1 MCRVIVDHL
10 HRSDD
15 MMMGR
20 HEDIRH
26 CFLNV
31 LLVSYTNLSGE
42 RSAGVLGGGGG
53 VVMISPGPLP
63 ACPVWSLPHGKYA
76 SRPQKIYH
84 RDLTRPAL
92 TLQ

>member
-1 MCRVIVDHL
+1 MCRVIAGHL

-26 CFLNV
+26 CVLDV
-31 LLVSYTNLSGE
+31 LLVSYLNLTGE
-42 RSAGVLGGGGG
+42 RSAGVLAGGGG

-63 ACPVWSLPHGKYA
+63 ARPVWSLPQGKYA
-76 SRPQKIYH
+76 S
-84 RDLTRPAL
+84 PA
-92 TLQ
+92 TKNIPP